1 MRDRAVLPV
10 VVSWKSSH
18 AMHESDLAEVRIMRT
33 LCLRAR
39 RTLRP
44 TTEVG
49 SAFTKASVVAA
60 SHSLGSA
67 GNVIGMSITLTYDVD
82 VDSSMLK
89 LARGSDKFRTC
100 FKTKAHSAVVGV
112 RSVVSKTL
120 EVSNR
125 SKCRTRREDL
135 RSLSRRRLI
144 VEVVSTEKRGQGGRR
159 QKRCH
164 SQPVEL

>member
-10 VVSWKSSH
+10 VMSWKLSH
-18 AMHESDLAEVRIMRT
+18 ATHESDLAEVRMMRT

-60 SHSLGSA
+60 SHSLGLA
-67 GNVIGMSITLTYDVD
+67 GNVIGTSITLTYDVE

-89 LARGSDKFRTC
+89 LARGSDKFRMC
-100 FKTKAHSAVVGV
+100 FKMKAHSAAVGV
-112 RSVVSKTL
+112 RSVVAKTL
-120 EVSNR
+120 EVSYR
-125 SKCRTRREDL
+125 SK
-135 RSLSRRRLI
+135 
-144 VEVVSTEKRGQGGRR
+144 
-159 QKRCH
+159 
-164 SQPVEL
+164 